1 MNYFENEIVV
11 ILLCTFSCFSVTFG
25 SMPIIIKKMIRAGLH
40 GVDVNKIDKPEIP
53 EMGGVGGFLG
63 FSLGI
68 TFSLGIIKYFYSIDE
83 LPVLIT
89 ICVLSIAAFVGLLDD
104 VSILGRKEKAWFITF
119 ASLPLLISQMGP
131 SNFDLIIFHYSFPH
145 LFFWLIIVPLAVTGC
160 ANAINMSAG
169 YNGLESGQIF
179 IISFSLLIVSF
190 ILDVVLAVKIIFAGL
205 IGVTGALFYF
215 NRYPAK
221 IFIGDIGTL
230 GFGSVIASAVV
241 MSGTAI
247 YGVICLLPTFYE
259 LISTLWFKRKGI
271 ERREACM
278 NPVIDSKGVIKPL
291 EGASNYTLC
300 FFLLSRFDLTERNLV
315 RLVLFIY
322 FLFGLLSIVLSYFL
336 K

>member
-1 MNYFENEIVV
+1 MKINGKPWRTIWLEPNGSSIGV
-11 ILLCTFSCFSVTFG
+11 IDQRKLPHKLTSQ
-25 SMPIIIKKMIRAGLH
+25 IIYTYQEA
-40 GVDVNKIDKPEIP
+40 
-53 EMGGVGGFLG
+53 
-63 FSLGI
+63 
-68 TFSLGIIKYFYSIDE
+68 
-83 LPVLIT
+83 
-89 ICVLSIAAFVGLLDD
+89 
-104 VSILGRKEKAWFITF
+104 
-119 ASLPLLISQMGP
+119 
-131 SNFDLIIFHYSFPH
+131 
-145 LFFWLIIVPLAVTGC
+145 
-160 ANAINMSAG
+160 ANAIQSM
-169 YNGLESGQIF
+169 
-179 IISFSLLIVSF
+179 IVRG
-190 ILDVVLAVKIIFAGL
+190 APL